1 MCPYTLFVFQI
12 FHRGENQKVAFGPQ
26 VNLGIYS
33 GSLKLKVWE
42 QRILACINENTPNAV
57 PAQMSTS
64 TIKRHF
70 RIVRKLRRK
79 GRPKQKKKKN
89 KTKNEKKKKV
99 KVQSTMQSFFQP
111 NQQLTNAD
119 ISSQDITE
127 NNQLENN
134 EPENEP
140 KAKISPC
147 YRQRKR
153 KQIDDIDNYK
163 IVRRTNMITYLRR
176 IQTY

>member
-79 GRPKQKKKKN
+79 GRPKQKKKK
-89 KTKNEKKKKV
+89 TKNEKKKKV
-99 KVQSTMQSFFQP
+99 KVQSSIQKIFQP
-111 NQQLTNAD
+111 NQKPTNID
-119 ISSQDITE
+119 IASQDRRE

-134 EPENEP
+134 EQENES
-140 KAKISPC
+140 KEKISPC
-147 YRQRKR
+147 HRRSKR
-153 KQIDDIDNYK
+153 KK
-163 IVRRTNMITYLRR
+163 
-176 IQTY
+176 